1 MQDKI
6 TIMERKMKMIKIYEA
21 VFYEDAGI
29 LQVVLANGIMEH
41 IKPEEEN
48 DKFQM
53 GEYARSQLQKLLEE
67 SPTEYA
73 ELVLNDRLE
82 NYIQLCIAEGAS
94 LSNNLN
100 SYFEK
105 HHPNATRAE
114 IDGMISEFMMYD
126 S

>member
-1 MQDKI
+1 MQDRI
-6 TIMERKMKMIKIYEA
+6 IIIERKMKMIKINEA
-21 VFYEDAGI
+21 VYYEDVGI
-29 LQVVLANGIMEH
+29 LQVVLADGTMEH
-41 IKPEEEN
+41 INPEEEN

-73 ELVLNDRLE
+73 ELVLNGRLG
-82 NYIQLCIAEGAS
+82 NFVQLCIAESAD
-94 LSNNLN
+94 LRSNLD

-105 HHPNATRAE
+105 HRPNATRAE
-114 IDGMISEFMMYD
+114 VESMTREFMMYD

>member
-1 MQDKI
+1 
-6 TIMERKMKMIKIYEA
+6 MIKIHEA
-21 VFYEDAGI
+21 IYNEDIGI
-29 LQVVLANGIMEH
+29 LQVVLANGTMEH
-41 IKPEEEN
+41 ITPEEEN
-48 DKFQM
+48 NKFQM

-73 ELVLNDRLE
+73 ELVLNGKLG
-82 NYIQLCIAEGAS
+82 NYVQICISGGAS
-94 LSNNLN
+94 LRSNLN

-105 HHPNATRAE
+105 HRPNATQTE